1 MTPRG
6 EVGLIF
12 AGAAAHLTQNGK
24 PLLLPGVHAAL
35 VATVFITTLIAP
47 PALSWRIGRIGRRNN
62 RETAAGGSA

>member
-12 AGAAAHLTQNGK
+12 AGAAAHLEQNGK

-47 PALSWRIGRIGRRNN
+47 PALAWRIRRRNN
-62 RETAAGGSA
+62 RETATGGSA